1 MVLTACSIPP
11 GSLTGSGSVRDF
23 LRTASG
29 YVMEGT
35 KQGAAVIELGK
46 MGVEKA
52 KSAVSD
58 VQQRVENVQ
67 KGIESVKEG
76 KELIENAVTK

>member
-1 MVLTACSIPP
+1 MLTACSISDVP
-11 GSLTGSGSVRDF
+11 LAGSGSVRN
-23 LRTASG
+23 LIHTASG
-29 YVMEGT
+29 FVIEGT
-35 KQGAAVIELGK
+35 KQAAATIELGK

-76 KELIENAVTK
+76 KESIEKGLAR